1 MDDRLG
7 KGAGSLAVSLGH
19 VGHGR
24 HTVRA
29 VTFPVLAPFAPI
41 AMAEL
46 FTHDWA
52 VSLGAALNASAVY
65 REAARRWDGAVCLEC
80 TEAPTVAVF
89 LDLLHGHCRVARMAT
104 PADYGQAR
112 YVISGPLAAWLTV
125 LRGDETSTVALMR
138 GHLRL
143 AKGLLP
149 MLLPHVG
156 AANALVEVAR
166 TVPVGTVQPP
176 APAEVPAVS
185 PEPVPQALTP
195 LAPEPHRS
203 RYRSLD
209 LTALAESS
217 VPLRLWEKA
226 KRHGIWNPADI
237 DFTTDAAQWVQLS
250 ASEQDFLL
258 RLATLFQGGEEAVV
272 IDILPLLDVVSQ
284 EGRLDEQLYLTSFVW
299 EEAKHVEGMHRFLR
313 AVGAFDDNLARF
325 HTPAYHTIFSEA
337 LPRAMQALRHDRSPV
352 AQVRASATYNM
363 IVEGV
368 LAETGYYLFHEILT
382 ARGILPGMQ
391 QMTGLL
397 KLDESRHVAYGLYL
411 LSRLGLEHGA
421 IAWDT
426 MAATMNTLMDPAI
439 AVIGEAFAAYPA
451 DAVPFDVSPAPFM
464 EYAMSQFAKR
474 LERLE
479 RSREQGIPVGTKE

>member
-1 MDDRLG
+1 M
-7 KGAGSLAVSLGH
+7 
-19 VGHGR
+19 
-24 HTVRA
+24 
-29 VTFPVLAPFAPI
+29 P
-41 AMAEL
+41 EL

-52 VSLGAALNASAVY
+52 VSLGTALNASSLY
-65 REAARRWDGAVCLEC
+65 REAARRWEGAVCLEC
-80 TEAPTVAVF
+80 TPAPGGEGHGPSASKVAVY
-89 LDLLHGHCRVARMAT
+89 LDLLHGHCRVARVAT

-185 PEPVPQALTP
+185 PEPVPQGPTSIAPTP
-195 LAPEPHRS
+195 PAPEPHRS

-209 LTALAESS
+209 LTALEESS

-237 DFTTDAAQWVQLS
+237 DFSTDAAQWVQLS

-272 IDILPLLDVVSQ
+272 IDILPLLDVVSH

-451 DAVPFDVSPAPFM
+451 DAVPFNMSPAPFM
-464 EYAMSQFAKR
+464 EYALSQFAKR
-474 LERLE
+474 LDRLE
-479 RSREQGIPVGTKE
+479 RSREQGIPVGMKE

>member
-1 MDDRLG
+1 M
-7 KGAGSLAVSLGH
+7 
-19 VGHGR
+19 
-24 HTVRA
+24 VR
-29 VTFPVLAPFAPI
+29 FLYRNDMP
-41 AMAEL
+41 EL

-52 VSLGAALNASAVY
+52 VSLGAALNASSLY
-65 REAARRWDGAVCLEC
+65 REAARRREGAVCLAC
-80 TEAPTVAVF
+80 TPAPGGEAHGPSASKVAVY
-89 LDLLHGHCRVARMAT
+89 LDLLHGHCRVARVAT

-176 APAEVPAVS
+176 APAELPAVS
-185 PEPVPQALTP
+185 PEPVPQAPTP
-195 LAPEPHRS
+195 LVPEPHRS

-209 LTALAESS
+209 LTALEASS

-226 KRHGIWNPADI
+226 KRYGIWNPADI
-237 DFTTDAAQWVQLS
+237 DFSTDAAQWVQLS

-272 IDILPLLDVVSQ
+272 IDILPLLDVVSH

-368 LAETGYYLFHEILT
+368 LAETGYHLFHEILT

-421 IAWDT
+421 VAWDT
-426 MAATMNTLMDPAI
+426 MTATMNTLMDPAI

-451 DAVPFDVSPAPFM
+451 DAVPFNMSPAPFM
-464 EYAMSQFAKR
+464 AYAMSQFAKR
-474 LERLE
+474 LDRLE
-479 RSREQGIPVGTKE
+479 RSREQGIPVGMKE

>member
-1 MDDRLG
+1 MVHFLYRNDM
-7 KGAGSLAVSLGH
+7 
-19 VGHGR
+19 
-24 HTVRA
+24 
-29 VTFPVLAPFAPI
+29 P
-41 AMAEL
+41 EL

-52 VSLGAALNASAVY
+52 VSLGTALNASSLY
-65 REAARRWDGAVCLEC
+65 REAARRWEGAVCLEC
-80 TEAPTVAVF
+80 TPAPGGEAHGPSASNVAVF
-89 LDLLHGHCRVARMAT
+89 LDLLHGHCRMARVAT

-166 TVPVGTVQPP
+166 TVPGDAVQPP
-176 APAEVPAVS
+176 APAVS
-185 PEPVPQALTP
+185 PEPVPQGPTSIAPTP
-195 LAPEPHRS
+195 LVPEPHRS

-209 LTALAESS
+209 LTALEESS

-226 KRHGIWNPADI
+226 KRYGIWNPADI
-237 DFTTDAAQWVQLS
+237 DFSTDAAQWVQLS

-325 HTPAYHTIFSEA
+325 QTPAYHTIFSEA

-426 MAATMNTLMDPAI
+426 MTATMNALMDPAI

-451 DAVPFDVSPAPFM
+451 DAVPFNMSPAPFM

-474 LERLE
+474 LDRLE
-479 RSREQGIPVGTKE
+479 RSREQGIPVGMKE